1 MTATKHSA
9 MPILLTGL
17 MLFSALLVTTDLSAQ
32 NAQKPKP
39 KTGTSASTPAKATA
53 AKPADKS
60 AGATAGGADADTIAA
75 GKKIYDANGCS
86 TCHAISGKGGAAGPI
101 LTATGAAPTHTA
113 QWLAEQVANP
123 KAHNPGSTMPG
134 YATSIKGKDL
144 TALSVFLVSL
154 KGEPAAMPNAPKKLG
169 IAPDPAAMGQIQK
182 MGGLVS
188 PVAENDDHLD
198 INLRMAGT
206 AANDAALTPVSKLVG
221 TSRLDLGQTAIT
233 DAGLA
238 RLKGLKNLTALHLEG
253 TRITDAGLVALQD
266 MRSLEYLNLYNT
278 GVTDAGLEHLTR
290 LTNLRHLYVWQ
301 TKVTDA
307 GVAKLKKALPQV
319 EIVQGIAATPTK

>member
-1 MTATKHSA
+1 
-9 MPILLTGL
+9 
-17 MLFSALLVTTDLSAQ
+17 MLFSALLVTSDLAAQ
-32 NAQKPKP
+32 NATKPKP
-39 KTGTSASTPAKATA
+39 KTGTPKAAGAKTPA
-53 AKPADKS
+53 AKPAAEKAVDKGAAA
-60 AGATAGGADADTIAA
+60 AGSADADTIAA
-75 GKKIYDANGCS
+75 GRKIYDANGCS
-86 TCHAISGKGGAAGPI
+86 TCHAIAGKGGAAGPM
-101 LTATGAAPTHTA
+101 LTTTGAAPTHTA

-123 KAHNPGSTMPG
+123 KAHNPNSTMPG

-144 TALSVFLVSL
+144 TSLSVFLVSL
-154 KGEPAAMPNAPKKLG
+154 KGEPSAMPATIKKLG

-182 MGGLVS
+182 MGGLVN
-188 PVAENDDHLD
+188 PLAENDDHLD
-198 INLRMAGT
+198 VNLRMAGA
-206 AANDAALTPVSKLVG
+206 AANDASLTYVSKLPG

-238 RLKGLKNLTALHLEG
+238 RLKGLKNITALHLEG
-253 TRITDAGLVALQD
+253 TRVTDAGLTALQD

-278 GVTDAGLEHLTR
+278 GITDAGLEHLTR

-319 EIVQGIAATPTK
+319 DIVQGIAVTPAK

>member
-1 MTATKHSA
+1 MTATKYSA
-9 MPILLTGL
+9 MPILITGL

-32 NAQKPKP
+32 NAKKPKP
-39 KTGTSASTPAKATA
+39 KTGAAKPDTGKAATT
-53 AKPADKS
+53 KPADKS
-60 AGATAGGADADTIAA
+60 AGTAAGNADADAVAA
-75 GKKIYDANGCS
+75 GKKIYDANGCA

-101 LTATGAAPTHTA
+101 LTATGAAPAHTA

-144 TALSVFLVSL
+144 TVLSVFLVSL
-154 KGEPAAMPNAPKKLG
+154 KGEPAALNAPKKLG
-169 IAPDPAAMGQIQK
+169 IAPDATAMGQIQK

-198 INLRMAGT
+198 VNLRMAGT
-206 AANDAALTPVSKLVG
+206 AANDAALTSVSKLVG

-253 TRITDAGLVALQD
+253 TRITDAGLVAIQD

-278 GVTDAGLEHLTR
+278 GITDAGLDHLTR

-319 EIVQGIAATPTK
+319 EIVQGIAATPAK

>member
-9 MPILLTGL
+9 MPILITGL
-17 MLFSALLVTTDLSAQ
+17 MLFSGLLVTTDLSAQ
-32 NAQKPKP
+32 NAKKTKSKAETPKAAAKP
-39 KTGTSASTPAKATA
+39 TGT
-53 AKPADKS
+53 KPADKS
-60 AGATAGGADADTIAA
+60 ADASAPPADADVAA
-75 GKKIYDANGCS
+75 GKKIYDANGCG

-101 LTATGAAPTHTA
+101 LTATGAASAHT
-113 QWLAEQVANP
+113 QIWLAEQVSNP
-123 KAHNPGSTMPG
+123 KAHNPNSTMPG

-144 TALSVFLVSL
+144 TSLAVFLVSL
-154 KGEPAAMPNAPKKLG
+154 KGEPAAALNAPKKLG

-206 AANDAALTPVSKLVG
+206 AVNDAALTPVSKLAG
-221 TSRLDLGQTAIT
+221 ASRLDLGNTAIT
-233 DAGLA
+233 DAGLM

-253 TRITDAGLVALQD
+253 TRVTDAGLTALQD

-278 GVTDAGLEHLTR
+278 ATTDAGLDHLTR

-307 GVAKLKKALPQV
+307 GVAKLKKALPQC
-319 EIVQGIAATPTK
+319 EIVQGIAVTPTK